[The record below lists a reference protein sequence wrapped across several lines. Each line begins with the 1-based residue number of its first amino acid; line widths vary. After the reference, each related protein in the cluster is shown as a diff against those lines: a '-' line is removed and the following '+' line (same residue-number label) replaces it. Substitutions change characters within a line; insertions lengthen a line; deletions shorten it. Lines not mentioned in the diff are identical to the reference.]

1 MFYLVCGSL
10 LTVACLQV
18 VRVDSPGTLAP
29 QQLVR
34 VGLVGE
40 VISLTALV
48 LVLNTTVK
56 VEYYI

>member
-1 MFYLVCGSL
+1 MCGSL

-56 VEYYI
+56 VEYDI